1 VAAVGELLEGCRGRL
16 DLTSFCECLGWRSV
30 VVVWKTFPRSECSLD
45 FLLTW
50 AYRTVCAMGAVF
62 E

>member
-1 VAAVGELLEGCRGRL
+1 VAAVGELLEGCRVG
-16 DLTSFCECLGWRSV
+16 SVCWCLGWRSV